1 MKVQSIPDDYQHIS
15 PAGAE
20 VRLLANNHLAGL
32 AHCTLRKGK
41 VSKAV
46 VHKTVSEF
54 WHVIAG
60 SGAIWRK
67 NKEGVS
73 TITNVTPGIT
83 IDIDQGTEFQYRSA
97 DHEDLVFICFTT
109 PPWSGADE
117 ASYVAKGGWEPTP

>member
-1 MKVQSIPDDYQHIS
+1 MKVQSIPEQYQHTS

-20 VRLLANNHLAGL
+20 VRLLMSNHLAGL

-41 VSKAV
+41 ISKAF

-67 NKEGVS
+67 NKAGDS
-73 TITNVTPGIT
+73 IITNLLPGIT
-83 IDIDQGTEFQYRSA
+83 IDIDVGTEFQYRSA
-97 DHEDLVFICFTT
+97 DNEDLVFICFTI

-117 ASYVAKGGWEPTP
+117 ASYVAEGGWLATP